1 VSSAANWHNIAQVVR
16 ARLAEGLR
24 PVVVHSALSGI
35 TDRLEALLEGAV
47 TNAYG
52 PILEQIATRHH
63 ELAGQLGL
71 PSDPTRERHFAE
83 LTQLAAGIA
92 LVGDIGDRVR
102 ARVMASGELMA
113 TDLGAQFLKSRG
125 LDVSW
130 ADARTLLQAES
141 RRSAGTRANLLSATC
156 NFEPDLELQ
165 RRLATLSPVI
175 LTQGFI
181 ASDSEGNTV
190 LLGRGGSDTS
200 ASYFA
205 AKLQAR
211 RLEIWTDVPGM
222 FSANPRAVP
231 SARLLKSLH
240 YDEAQEIASNGA
252 KVLHPRCILPV
263 RQYAIPLHIFAT
275 QMPELE
281 GTHISSA
288 PSEGAAQVKAIALKK
303 GITLISMDSP
313 GMWHQVG
320 FLADAFQVFK
330 SHGMSVDLV
339 STSETNVTVSL
350 DPTANTLDPHN
361 VAALLADLGGLCR
374 ARAIGPCA
382 SLSLVGRNIRGILH
396 KLGAALEL
404 FEEQRIYLVS
414 QAANDLNFTF
424 VIDEEQGD
432 RLVHQ
437 LHDLLI
443 RASANDKVFGPT
455 WEQLFA
461 RPGTPTG
468 APARWWEKKRQALLG
483 LGVQHGAAYVYD
495 GGTIDAHIAGLR
507 RIRSVD
513 RVLYSIKANPNP
525 DVLRRIAAAGLSFEC
540 VSQGELERVLE
551 LFPNIEHDEI
561 LFTPNFAPR
570 AEYARAFDLGVR
582 VTLDNL
588 HPLREWQPL
597 FKGRDVF
604 VRVDTGHGRGHHDH
618 VRTAGEQSKFGVPLD
633 EIPELTA
640 LAQTLGT
647 RISGLH
653 AHSGSGIFNV
663 RNWAEAGE
671 GLAGLL
677 KQFPDV
683 RCLDLG
689 GGLGVPERPGQL
701 PLDLEAL
708 DAGLAP
714 IRKAHPGIEIWI
726 EPGRYLVS
734 EAGVLL
740 AQVTQLKTKGDL
752 RYVGVCTGMNS
763 LIRPAL
769 YGAHHEIVNL
779 TRLGEPAT
787 EICTIVGPIC
797 ESGDLLGA
805 DRLLPP
811 TCEGDILLIANAGAY
826 GHAMSSH
833 YNLRAPA
840 TEFMV

>member
-1 VSSAANWHNIAQVVR
+1 VSSAANWHNIAEVVR
-16 ARLAEGLR
+16 ARLAEGLH
-24 PVVVHSALSGI
+24 PLVVHSALSGI
-35 TDRLEALLEGAV
+35 TDRLESLLEQAV
-47 TNAYG
+47 TNAHA
-52 PILEQIATRHH
+52 PILEQIATRHR
-63 ELAGQLGL
+63 ELAAELGL
-71 PSDPTRERHFAE
+71 PSDPALERQLAE

-102 ARVMASGELMA
+102 ARVMAAGELMA
-113 TDLGAQFLKSRG
+113 TVLGAQFLKSRG
-125 LDVSW
+125 LAVTW
-130 ADARTLLQAES
+130 VDARTLLQAES

-156 NFEPDLELQ
+156 NFDPDLALQ
-165 RRLATLSPVI
+165 RRLAELTPVI

-181 ASDSEGNTV
+181 ASDAEGNTV

-222 FSANPRAVP
+222 FSANPRTVP

-263 RQYAIPLHIFAT
+263 RQHSIPLYIYAT
-275 QMPELE
+275 QTPGIE
-281 GTHISSA
+281 GTHISST
-288 PSEGAAQVKAIALKK
+288 PSEGAAQVKAIAIKK
-303 GITLISMDSP
+303 GITLISMESP

-330 SHGMSVDLV
+330 NHGMSVDLV

-350 DPTANTLDPHN
+350 DPTANTLDPRN

-374 ARAIGPCA
+374 AQVIGPCA

-396 KLGAALEL
+396 RLGSALEL

-461 RPGTPTG
+461 RPEAAAG
-468 APARWWEKKRQALLG
+468 APARWWEKKRRALLT
-483 LGVQHGAAYVYD
+483 LGERHGAAYVYD
-495 GGTIDAHIAGLR
+495 NDTIDAHIAGLR
-507 RIRSVD
+507 RMTAVD
-513 RVLYSIKANPNP
+513 RVLYSIKANPHP
-525 DVLRRIAAAGLSFEC
+525 DVLRRIAAGGLAFEC
-540 VSQGELERVLE
+540 VSRGELERVLE
-551 LFPNIEHDEI
+551 LFPEIERHAI

-570 AEYARAFDLGVR
+570 QEYARALELGVR

-588 HPLREWQPL
+588 HPLREWPEL
-597 FKGRDVF
+597 FKGREVF
-604 VRVDTGHGRGHHDH
+604 TRIDTGHGRGHHDH
-618 VRTAGEQSKFGVPLD
+618 VRTAGEQSKFGIPLD
-633 EIPELTA
+633 GVPELQG
-640 LAQTLGT
+640 LARSLGM
-647 RISGLH
+647 RVVGLH
-653 AHSGSGIFNV
+653 AHAGSGIFNV
-663 RNWAEAGE
+663 GNWSETGE
-671 GLAGLL
+671 RLADLL
-677 KQFPDV
+677 QHFADV

-701 PLDLEAL
+701 PLDLDAL
-708 DAGLAP
+708 NAGLAAV
-714 IRKAHPGIEIWI
+714 RAAHPGVELWI
-726 EPGRYLVS
+726 EPGRYLVA

-740 AQVTQLKTKGDL
+740 AQVTQLKTKGGI
-752 RYVGVCTGMNS
+752 RYVGVATGMNS

-779 TRLGEPAT
+779 SRLDEPAS
-787 EICTIVGPIC
+787 EICSVVGPIC
-797 ESGDLLGA
+797 ESADVLGA

-811 TCEGDILLIANAGAY
+811 TREGDILLIANAGAY

-840 TEFMV
+840 AEFMI